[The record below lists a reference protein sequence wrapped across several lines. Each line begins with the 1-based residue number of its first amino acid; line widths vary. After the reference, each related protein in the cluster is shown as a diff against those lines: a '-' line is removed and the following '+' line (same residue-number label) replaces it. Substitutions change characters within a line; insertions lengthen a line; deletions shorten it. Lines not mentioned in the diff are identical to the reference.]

1 MYHVLGHRDDTL
13 IEFRLLF
20 SITDDSSVTLSLS
33 IEEEG
38 EEERGETEG
47 LLLPLH
53 LPRCNYTN
61 NNT

>member
-1 MYHVLGHRDDTL
+1 MYHVLGHRDDRL

-20 SITDDSSVTLSLS
+20 SIMDDSSVTLSLY
-33 IEEEG
+33 IEEE
-38 EEERGETEG
+38 ERDVTEG
-47 LLLPLH
+47 LLLLLH